1 MNIDDFGIFFL
12 QNFEIYHFSKK
23 ISKFHFSKFQN
34 VDFFSKIKI
43 SKIPNLPQIT
53 LRPSQTLLYS
63 LKQPIGINPKIFRLR
78 RYCYQGSLP
87 LFRRFLA
94 LWLVYGAPPAWG
106 MLFERF
112 RKNPDAR
119 IFRFSDFQ
127 FSDFQIWNPS
137 KIQ

>member
-1 MNIDDFGIFFL
+1 MNIDDFGIFS

-23 ISKFHFSKFQN
+23 KTQNFTFQNFKMSIFFQNHNFQNSKFASDHTETFPDAPVQ
-34 VDFFSKIKI
+34 SKIAYWNQPQNF
-43 SKIPNLPQIT
+43 SPAALALP
-53 LRPSQTLLYS
+53 R
-63 LKQPIGINPKIFRLR
+63 
-78 RYCYQGSLP
+78 GSSP
-87 LFRRFLA
+87 FFRRFLA